1 MIRPTTFV
9 LISGLAFAGGAAD
22 GAGRTSVSHK
32 DCEVTRILE
41 DGREMRSSGS
51 AQSRA
56 SVQGGSASASGAAA
70 VSSRG
75 SARSSAS
82 VSSSSSSASSSG
94 NGSARAVSSYTDEDG
109 RTVTTVHDGKGCRI
123 TIDERDI
130 SGEE

>member
-1 MIRPTTFV
+1 MIRPTPI
-9 LISGLAFAGGAAD
+9 LISVFALIGGAAD

-41 DGREMRSSGS
+41 DGREIRPGGS

-56 SVQGGSASASGAAA
+56 SVHDGAGKASGAAA
-70 VSSRG
+70 ASSRG

-82 VSSSSSSASSSG
+82 VSSSSSSSSG
-94 NGSARAVSSYTDEDG
+94 NGTARAVSSYTDENG
-109 RTVTTVHDGKGCRI
+109 RTVTTVHDGRGCRI